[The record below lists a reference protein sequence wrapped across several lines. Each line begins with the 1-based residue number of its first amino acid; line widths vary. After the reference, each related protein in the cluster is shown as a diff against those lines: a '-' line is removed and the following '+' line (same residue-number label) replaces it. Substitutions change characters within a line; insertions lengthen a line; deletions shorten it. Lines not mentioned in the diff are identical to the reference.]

1 MQSKA
6 RKFRKT
12 ITVFNKLLIIAAT
25 LLICIYTLYE
35 HYEQA
40 IFSHRGNYLLIFL
53 YAVLFLAFAITY
65 GCFRIGILRL
75 RELLFSYALAVGLT
89 DLIFY
94 FVLSLIARQL
104 LDPWSLVLML
114 VIQLVAALILYCFA
128 NRIYYLVY
136 PARECV
142 VVCADEDKNDAVIAK
157 FRQLRGRYLI
167 RKVCRANE
175 DYEMLTQSIDEYST
189 VILCEIN
196 YDLRQKLM
204 SYCFE
209 HNKRLFVV
217 PNMQD
222 IMLNNAHQTQIG
234 DSLVYLCK
242 NRGPSTEQLILK
254 RLMDLFF
261 SFIGLI
267 VLSPLMLIVALA
279 IKLNDGGKVFYK
291 QERYTKDSKKF
302 MLLKFRS
309 MVEDAEKDGA
319 QFATKNDS
327 RITRVGKFI
336 RKTRIDELP
345 QLLNIL
351 KGDMSL
357 VGPRAERV
365 ENTEAYCK
373 LMPEFRYRLKMKAGL
388 TGYAQIYGKYNTSF
402 EDKVKMDLLYIER
415 YSLLGDIQLLLT
427 TVKVIFQSES
437 TEGFDQG
444 HNTLAAIEEEKSKH

>member
-1 MQSKA
+1 MKSKV
-6 RKFRKT
+6 RKYRKT

-25 LLICIYTLYE
+25 LLVCIYTLYQ

-40 IFSHRGNYLLIFL
+40 IFFQKGNYLLIFL
-53 YAVLFLAFAITY
+53 YVVLFLAFAITY

-75 RELLFSYALAVGLT
+75 RELLFSYALSVTLT
-89 DLIFY
+89 NVIFY
-94 FVLSLIARQL
+94 FVLSLIARTM
-104 LDPWSLVLML
+104 LDPWRLVLML
-114 VIQLVAALILYCFA
+114 VVQLVIALFLYCFA
-128 NRIYYLVY
+128 NRIYFIVY

-142 VVCADEDKNDAVIAK
+142 VVCADEDKNGPVITK
-157 FRQLRGRYLI
+157 FRKLRGRYLI
-167 RKVCRANE
+167 RKVCNE
-175 DYEMLTQSIDEYST
+175 TEGYSQLTKSMEEYST

-209 HNKRLFVV
+209 NNKRLFVL

-267 VLSPLMLIVALA
+267 VLSPLMLVTACA

-291 QERYTKDSKKF
+291 QERYTKDAKKF
-302 MLLKFRS
+302 LLLKFRS

-327 RITRVGKFI
+327 RITKVGKFI

-345 QLLNIL
+345 QLINIL

-437 TEGFDQG
+437 TEGFDQDK
-444 HNTLAAIEEEKSKH
+444 NTLSAIEKDQTKE